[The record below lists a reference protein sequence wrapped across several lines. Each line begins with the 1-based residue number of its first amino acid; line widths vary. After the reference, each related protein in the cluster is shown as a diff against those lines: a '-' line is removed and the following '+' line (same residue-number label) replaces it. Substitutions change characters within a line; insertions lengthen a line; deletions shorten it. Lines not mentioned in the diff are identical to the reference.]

1 MNNIKRSDMLFQAAN
16 ECMEH
21 AKSSSDRKVWNMA
34 IRRAQEAVELD
45 LRGMLARIAVDY
57 PKDHDQAPILLRIL
71 NKQGYDTNVY
81 AKEIERISA
90 DLSRKRGPALHQ
102 EEGYDRETAE
112 EAIKDAQFVIDTMN
126 KIREELSPT
135 N

>member
-1 MNNIKRSDMLFQAAN
+1 MNNIQRSEMLFIAAH

-21 AKSSSDRKVWNMA
+21 AKSSFERKVWNMA

-71 NKQGYDTNVY
+71 DKHGINTTLY
-81 AKEIERISA
+81 AKKVETISA

-102 EEGYDRETAE
+102 DEGYDKETAE
-112 EAIKDAQFVIDTMN
+112 QAINDAQFVIDTMVKVIKEIN
-126 KIREELSPT
+126 L
-135 N
+135 